1 MAAITASAVK
11 AFRERTGLPMMDCKK
26 ALADAGGDEEKA
38 IQLLREKGAAL
49 ADKRGDRE
57 TAFGRFGLYIGTDKE
72 VGAMVELLCES
83 APVTTNEDFIQ
94 LADDLALQLATGPGA
109 STADELLAQPSPSK
123 DGVTLGEQK
132 EEMFNRIREV
142 FNVGRMIKVDGT
154 CGGYMHHS
162 GTTAGVLIH
171 IEGGND
177 DAAKDVAMH
186 VAAMKPASLDT
197 DSLDSAIVDQERE
210 ILKRAALAE
219 GKPENIVEKMV
230 EGRLK
235 NFYAERCLTEQAF
248 VKDDK
253 QSVGD
258 YAKGHGMKLKNFW
271 HWIIGEKSE

>member
-57 TAFGRFGLYIGTDKE
+57 TAFGRFGLYKGTDKE

-109 STADELLAQPSPSK
+109 STAEELLAQPSPSK
-123 DGVTLGEQK
+123 DGMTLGEQK

-162 GTTAGVLIH
+162 GTTAGVLIE

-186 VAAMKPASLDT
+186 VAAMKPAALDT
-197 DSLDSAIVDQERE
+197 DSLDPAIIDQERE

-235 NFYAERCLTEQAF
+235 NFYAERCLTEQPF

-253 QSVGD
+253 QSVGE
-258 YAKGHGMKLKNFW
+258 YSKGHGMKLKNFW
-271 HWIIGEKSE
+271 HWIIGEKGE